1 MCDSF
6 VFFFPALI
14 DILVVFYATLT
25 RVELFM
31 EGFQVVKWIIA
42 NGVLLYIS
50 LHPDLVLVI
59 GTWC

>member
-14 DILVVFYATLT
+14 DILVVFDATLT
-25 RVELFM
+25 RLELFM

-42 NGVLLYIS
+42 NGVLIYNS
-50 LHPDLVLVI
+50 LHPYLVLVI
-59 GTWC
+59 GAWC

>member
-14 DILVVFYATLT
+14 ALLVVFHATLT
-25 RVELFM
+25 RFEVFM
-31 EGFQVVKWIIA
+31 EGFQVVKLIIA
-42 NGVLLYIS
+42 NGVLLYNS